1 MATFVHLTS
10 HRNLP
15 GIRRGG
21 IAFVKRDGWR
31 PDHIYALPVTREFN
45 IAHQWLREL
54 RRMGGGTIA
63 GVYFR
68 IPDDEMVEVSHY
80 NGTPVTMR
88 AAEAVA
94 LMLAAEQRD
103 PAAARAADKASKAV
117 QRGRALPSSPEG
129 FQVTIARPIARSE
142 ILRFKMLPQV
152 TGWRYMPGANG
163 TAPCGCVCCMKGSFG
178 VGKLERRLE
187 ADEAA
192 GRKPN
197 YYLFGRE
204 EKSFARVERMKARS
218 ASPRRDKVG

>member
-21 IAFVKRDGWR
+21 IGFVKKDGWR
-31 PDHIYALPVTREFN
+31 PDRIYALPVTREFN

-68 IPDDEMVEVSHY
+68 IRDDEMVEVSHF
-80 NGTPVTMR
+80 NGTPLAMR

-103 PAAARAADKASKAV
+103 PVAARAADKASKAV

-163 TAPCGCVCCMKGSFG
+163 TPPCGCVCCLKGSFG
-178 VGKLERRLE
+178 IRKLERRLE

-192 GRKPN
+192 GRTSKFQ
-197 YYLFGRE
+197 LFGRE
-204 EKSFARVERMKARS
+204 EASFARVERLRVRAGPKS
-218 ASPRRDKVG
+218 SSPRA

>member
-21 IAFVKRDGWR
+21 IGFVKKDGWR
-31 PDHIYALPVTREFN
+31 ADRIYALPVTREFN

-80 NGTPVTMR
+80 NGTPVEMR

-103 PAAARAADKASKAV
+103 PGAARVADKASKAV

-129 FQVTIARPIARSE
+129 FQVTIARPIVRSE

-152 TGWRYMPGANG
+152 IGWRYMPGANG
-163 TAPCGCVCCMKGSFG
+163 TPPCGCVCCLRGSYG
-178 VGKLERRLE
+178 IRKLERRLE

-192 GRKPN
+192 GRKSKFQ
-197 YYLFGRE
+197 LFGRE
-204 EKSFARVERMKARS
+204 EKSFTRVERLKGRS
-218 ASPRRDKVG
+218 GRD

>member
-31 PDHIYALPVTREFN
+31 PDRIYALPVTREFN

-178 VGKLERRLE
+178 VRKLERRLE

-192 GRKPN
+192 GRTSKVQM
-197 YYLFGRE
+197 FGRE
-204 EKSFARVERMKARS
+204 EASFARVARLR
-218 ASPRRDKVG
+218 ARAGRD

>member
-31 PDHIYALPVTREFN
+31 PDRIYALPVTRQFN

-68 IPDDEMVEVSHY
+68 IPDDETVEVSHY
-80 NGTPVTMR
+80 NGTPVAMR

-103 PAAARAADKASKAV
+103 PAAARVADKASKAV
-117 QRGRALPSSPEG
+117 QRRHRLPSSPEG
-129 FQVTIARPIARSE
+129 FQVTIARPIAKSE

-163 TAPCGCVCCMKGSFG
+163 MTPCGCICCMKGSFG
-178 VGKLERRLE
+178 VRNLERRLE

-192 GRKPN
+192 GREAK
-197 YYLFGRE
+197 YQLFGRE
-204 EKSFARVERMKARS
+204 EKSFARVERMRARLGRGG
-218 ASPRRDKVG
+218 P

>member
-21 IAFVKRDGWR
+21 IGFVKKDGWR
-31 PDHIYALPVTREFN
+31 ADHIYALPVTREFN

-68 IPDDEMVEVSHY
+68 IPDDEMVAVSHF
-80 NGTPVTMR
+80 NGTPVAMR

-103 PAAARAADKASKAV
+103 PVAARAADKASKTV

-129 FQVTIARPIARSE
+129 FQVTIARPIAKSE

-163 TAPCGCVCCMKGSFG
+163 NAPCGCICCEKGNWG
-178 VGKLERRLE
+178 IRKLERRLE

-192 GRKPN
+192 GRKPK
-197 YYLFGRE
+197 YDLFGRAE
-204 EKSFARVERMKARS
+204 TSFARVERMRARLG
-218 ASPRRDKVG
+218 RGD

>member
-21 IAFVKRDGWR
+21 IGFVKKDGWR
-31 PDHIYALPVTREFN
+31 PDRIYALPVTREFN

-54 RRMGGGTIA
+54 RRTGSGTIA

-68 IPDDEMVEVSHY
+68 ISDDEMVAVSHY
-80 NGTPVTMR
+80 NGAPVEMR

-103 PAAARAADKASKAV
+103 PAAARVADKASNAV

-129 FQVTIARPIARSE
+129 FQVAIARPIAKSE

-163 TAPCGCVCCMKGSFG
+163 NAPCGCICCEKGNWG
-178 VGKLERRLE
+178 IRKLERRLE

-192 GRKPN
+192 GRTPKFQ
-197 YYLFGRE
+197 LFGRNE
-204 EKSFARVERMKARS
+204 ASFARVERMKGRLAKQ
-218 ASPRRDKVG
+218 P

>member
-103 PAAARAADKASKAV
+103 PAAARVADKASKAV
-117 QRGRALPSSPEG
+117 QRRRALPSSPEG
-129 FQVTIARPIARSE
+129 FQVTIARPIARGE

-178 VGKLERRLE
+178 VRKLERRLE

-218 ASPRRDKVG
+218 ASPRRDKAG

>member
-21 IAFVKRDGWR
+21 IGFVKQDGWR
-31 PDHIYALPVTREFN
+31 PDRIYALPVTREFN

-54 RRMGGGTIA
+54 RRTGSGTIA

-68 IPDDEMVEVSHY
+68 IPDDEIVAVSHY
-80 NGTPVTMR
+80 NGAPVEMR

-103 PAAARAADKASKAV
+103 PATARVADKASKAV

-129 FQVTIARPIARSE
+129 FQVAIARPIAKSE

-163 TAPCGCVCCMKGSFG
+163 MTPCGCMCCMKGSFG
-178 VGKLERRLE
+178 ARKLERRLE

-192 GRKPN
+192 GREPKFQ
-197 YYLFGRE
+197 LFGRDE
-204 EKSFARVERMKARS
+204 ASFARVERMRGRFAK
-218 ASPRRDKVG
+218 D

>member
-31 PDHIYALPVTREFN
+31 RDRIYALPVTRAFN

-54 RRMGGGTIA
+54 RRLGGGTIA

-68 IPDDEMVEVSHY
+68 IPDDEMVEVSHF
-80 NGTPVTMR
+80 NGAPVAMR

-103 PAAARAADKASKAV
+103 PVAARLADKASKAV
-117 QRGRALPSSPEG
+117 QRRRALPSSPEG
-129 FQVTIARPIARSE
+129 FQVTIARPIARGE

-152 TGWRYMPGANG
+152 TGWRYMPGTNG
-163 TAPCGCVCCMKGSFG
+163 SPPCGCVCCMKGSFG
-178 VGKLERRLE
+178 VRKLERRLE

-192 GRKPN
+192 RRTPKFQ
-197 YYLFGRE
+197 LFGRGE
-204 EKSFARVERMKARS
+204 ASFARVERMKARS
-218 ASPRRDKVG
+218 GRAD

>member
-1 MATFVHLTS
+1 MAVFVHLTS

-21 IAFVKRDGWR
+21 IGFVKKDGWR
-31 PDHIYALPVTREFN
+31 ADRIYALPVTREFN

-68 IPDDEMVEVSHY
+68 IPDDEMVEVSHF
-80 NGTPVTMR
+80 NGTPVAMR

-103 PAAARAADKASKAV
+103 PVAARVADKASKAV

-142 ILRFKMLPQV
+142 VLRFKMLPQV

-163 TAPCGCVCCMKGSFG
+163 APPCGCVCCLKGSYG
-178 VGKLERRLE
+178 IRKLERRLE
-187 ADEAA
+187 GDEAA
-192 GRKPN
+192 GRKSKFQ
-197 YYLFGRE
+197 LFGRE
-204 EKSFARVERMKARS
+204 EASFARVERLRVRAAPKS
-218 ASPRRDKVG
+218 SSPQA

>member
-21 IAFVKRDGWR
+21 IGFVKKDGWR
-31 PDHIYALPVTREFN
+31 PDRIYALPVTRKFN

-68 IPDDEMVEVSHY
+68 IPDDEMVEVSHF
-80 NGTPVTMR
+80 NGTQVAMR

-103 PAAARAADKASKAV
+103 PAAARVADKASKAV
-117 QRGRALPSSPEG
+117 QRRRALPSSPEG

-163 TAPCGCVCCMKGSFG
+163 TPPCGCVCCLKGSFG
-178 VGKLERRLE
+178 IRKLERRLE

-192 GRKPN
+192 GRTPKFQ
-197 YYLFGRE
+197 LFGRE
-204 EKSFARVERMKARS
+204 EASFARVERLRRGAPKS
-218 ASPRRDKVG
+218 SSPRA